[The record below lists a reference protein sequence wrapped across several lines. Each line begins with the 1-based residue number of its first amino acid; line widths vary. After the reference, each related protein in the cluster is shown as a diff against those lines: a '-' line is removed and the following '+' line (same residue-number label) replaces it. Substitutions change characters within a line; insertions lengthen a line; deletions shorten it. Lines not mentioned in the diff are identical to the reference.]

1 MKLIALSI
9 CTILM
14 EPIYK
19 KFGLLSPCLEYCY
32 FWYVKTDFNKRVQS
46 SSSASLIEI
55 KVYLVLGNLS

>member
-1 MKLIALSI
+1 MKLIALII
-9 CTILM
+9 CSILM

-46 SSSASLIEI
+46 SSYASLIEI